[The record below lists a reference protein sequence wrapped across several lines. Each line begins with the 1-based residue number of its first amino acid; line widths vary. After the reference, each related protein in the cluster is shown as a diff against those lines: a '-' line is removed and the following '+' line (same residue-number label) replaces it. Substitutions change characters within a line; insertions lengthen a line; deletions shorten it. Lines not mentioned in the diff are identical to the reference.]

1 MKSFDNV
8 KIIYNELIERKAEN
22 VVVLDINKVSS
33 IADYFIIASA
43 DSERGVKSL
52 VDFVSKKIKE
62 RFGNIGKIEGVS
74 GGRWIVIDFGDVIVH
89 VFHKDTRE
97 YFNLESLWDDAKVV
111 GL

>member
-33 IADYFIIASA
+33 IADYFIIAST

-62 RFGNIGKIEGVS
+62 RFGNIGKIEGAS